1 MEHHVSHRR
10 RAWLYLLSGLIL
22 GFLLL
27 PTLIVI
33 PMSFSASD
41 ALQFPPRGFSMR
53 WYQAYLSSPEWR
65 DATLVS
71 LKVSLITMLLAT
83 PIGTAAAYGLHF
95 GRFRLAILVHGA
107 LVAAL
112 MVPVILIAIA
122 VFFLYARLGLVNTT
136 LGLVLADTLLAVPF
150 VLIIVTAGLKSF
162 DGNQELV
169 ARSLG
174 AGRLRAFPGV
184 TLPQIWRSVLSGAL
198 FAFIAAF
205 DEVVIATMISG
216 GEGATLTNRMFSSL
230 RDEVDPTIAAISSL
244 LIAVT
249 TIPPLIGHLISARRD
264 RRPNIEPSGG
274 KL

>member
-1 MEHHVSHRR
+1 
-10 RAWLYLLSGLIL
+10 
-22 GFLLL
+22 
-27 PTLIVI
+27 
-33 PMSFSASD
+33 MSFSASD
-41 ALQFPPRGFSMR
+41 ALQFPPRGFSFR
-53 WYQAYLSSPEWR
+53 WYEAYFSTPQWL

-71 LKVSLITMLLAT
+71 LKVSFLTMLLAT

-95 GRFRLAILVHGA
+95 GRFRFALAIHGS

-112 MVPVILIAIA
+112 MVPVILIAIG
-122 VFFLYARLGLVNTT
+122 VFFLYAKLDLVNTT
-136 LGLVLADTLLAVPF
+136 LGLVLADTLLGVPF

-162 DGNQELV
+162 DVNQEMV

-174 AGRLRAFPGV
+174 AGRLRAFLGV
-184 TLPQIWRSVLSGAL
+184 TLPQIWGSVLAGAL

-244 LIAVT
+244 LIAIT
-249 TIPPLIGHLISARRD
+249 TLPPLFGHLLSTRRA
-264 RRPNIEPSGG
+264 
-274 KL
+274 KT

>member
-1 MEHHVSHRR
+1 MDQHIPHRHR
-10 RAWLYLLSGLIL
+10 LWLYLLSALIL
-22 GFLLL
+22 GFLIL

-41 ALQFPPRGFSMR
+41 ALQFPPRGFSFR
-53 WYQAYLSSPEWR
+53 WYQAYFSTPQWL

-71 LKVSLITMLLAT
+71 LKVSFLTMLLAT

-95 GRFRLAILVHGA
+95 GRFRFALAIHGS

-112 MVPVILIAIA
+112 MVPVILIAIG
-122 VFFLYARLGLVNTT
+122 VFFLYAKLDLVNTT
-136 LGLVLADTLLAVPF
+136 LGLVLADTLLGVPF

-162 DGNQELV
+162 DVNQEMV

-174 AGRLRAFPGV
+174 AGRLRAFLGV
-184 TLPQIWRSVLSGAL
+184 TLPQIWGSVLAGAL

-244 LIAVT
+244 LIAIT
-249 TIPPLIGHLISARRD
+249 TLPPLIGHLLSTRRA
-264 RRPNIEPSGG
+264 
-274 KL
+274 KT

>member
-1 MEHHVSHRR
+1 MDQHIPHRHR
-10 RAWLYLLSGLIL
+10 LWLYLLSALIL
-22 GFLLL
+22 GFLIL

-41 ALQFPPRGFSMR
+41 ALQFPPRGFSWR
-53 WYQAYLSSPEWR
+53 WYEAYFSTPQWL

-71 LKVSLITMLLAT
+71 LKISLLTMLLAT

-95 GRFRLAILVHGA
+95 GRFRFALAVQGS

-112 MVPVILIAIA
+112 MVPVILIAIG
-122 VFFLYARLGLVNTT
+122 VFFLYAKLGLINTT

-150 VLIIVTAGLKSF
+150 VLIIVTAGLTSF
-162 DGNQELV
+162 DANQEMV

-174 AGRLRAFPGV
+174 AGRLRAFLGV
-184 TLPQIWRSVLSGAL
+184 TLPQIWRSVLAGAL

-230 RDEVDPTIAAISSL
+230 RDEVDPTIAAISTL
-244 LIAVT
+244 LIAIT
-249 TIPPLIGHLISARRD
+249 TLPPLIGHLLSTRRA
-264 RRPNIEPSGG
+264 
-274 KL
+274 KT

>member
-1 MEHHVSHRR
+1 MDQHIPHRHR
-10 RAWLYLLSGLIL
+10 LWLYLLSAIIL
-22 GFLLL
+22 GFLIL

-41 ALQFPPRGFSMR
+41 ALQFPPRGFSFR
-53 WYQAYLSSPEWR
+53 WYVAYFSTPQWL

-71 LKVSLITMLLAT
+71 LKVSFLTMLLAT

-95 GRFRLAILVHGA
+95 GRFRFALAVQGS

-112 MVPVILIAIA
+112 MVPVILIAIGI
-122 VFFLYARLGLVNTT
+122 FFLYAKLDLVNTT
-136 LGLVLADTLLAVPF
+136 LGLVLADTLLGVPF

-162 DGNQELV
+162 DANQEMV

-174 AGRLRAFPGV
+174 AGRLRAFFGV
-184 TLPQIWRSVLSGAL
+184 TLPQIWRSVLAGAL

-230 RDEVDPTIAAISSL
+230 RDEVDPTIAAISTL
-244 LIAVT
+244 LIAIT
-249 TIPPLIGHLISARRD
+249 TLPPLIGHLLSTRRAK
-264 RRPNIEPSGG
+264 I
-274 KL
+274 

>member
-1 MEHHVSHRR
+1 MDQHIPHRHR
-10 RAWLYLLSGLIL
+10 LWLYLLSALIL
-22 GFLLL
+22 GFLIL

-41 ALQFPPRGFSMR
+41 ALQFPPRGFSFR
-53 WYQAYLSSPEWR
+53 WYEAYFSTPQWL

-71 LKVSLITMLLAT
+71 LKVSLLTMLLAT

-95 GRFRLAILVHGA
+95 GRFRFALAVQGS

-112 MVPVILIAIA
+112 MVPVILIAIGI
-122 VFFLYARLGLVNTT
+122 FFLYAKLDLINTT
-136 LGLVLADTLLAVPF
+136 LGLVLADTLLAIPF

-162 DGNQELV
+162 DANQEMV

-174 AGRLRAFPGV
+174 AGRLRAFLGV
-184 TLPQIWRSVLSGAL
+184 TLPQIWRSVLAGAL

-230 RDEVDPTIAAISSL
+230 RDEVDPTIAAISTL
-244 LIAVT
+244 LIAIT
-249 TIPPLIGHLISARRD
+249 TLPPLIGHLLSTRRAK
-264 RRPNIEPSGG
+264 S
-274 KL
+274 

>member
-10 RAWLYLLSGLIL
+10 RAWLYLLSALIL

-41 ALQFPPRGFSMR
+41 VLLFHPRGFSLR
-53 WYQAYLSSPEWR
+53 WYQAYMSSPEWR

-95 GRFRLAILVHGA
+95 GRFRLAVLVHGA

-122 VFFLYARLGLVNTT
+122 VFFLYARLGL
-136 LGLVLADTLLAVPF
+136 
-150 VLIIVTAGLKSF
+150 
-162 DGNQELV
+162 
-169 ARSLG
+169 
-174 AGRLRAFPGV
+174 
-184 TLPQIWRSVLSGAL
+184 
-198 FAFIAAF
+198 
-205 DEVVIATMISG
+205 
-216 GEGATLTNRMFSSL
+216 
-230 RDEVDPTIAAISSL
+230 
-244 LIAVT
+244 
-249 TIPPLIGHLISARRD
+249 
-264 RRPNIEPSGG
+264 
-274 KL
+274 

>member
-1 MEHHVSHRR
+1 MDQHIPHRHR
-10 RAWLYLLSGLIL
+10 LWLYLLSALIL
-22 GFLLL
+22 GFLIL

-41 ALQFPPRGFSMR
+41 ALQFPPRGFSWR
-53 WYQAYLSSPEWR
+53 WYEAYFSTPQWL

-71 LKVSLITMLLAT
+71 LKISLLTMLLAT

-95 GRFRLAILVHGA
+95 GRFPFALAVQGS

-112 MVPVILIAIA
+112 MVPVILIAIG
-122 VFFLYARLGLVNTT
+122 VFFLYAKLGLINTT

-150 VLIIVTAGLKSF
+150 VLIIVTAGLTSF
-162 DGNQELV
+162 DANQEMV

-174 AGRLRAFPGV
+174 AGRLRAFLGV
-184 TLPQIWRSVLSGAL
+184 TLPQIWRSVLAGAL

-230 RDEVDPTIAAISSL
+230 RDEVDPTIAAISTL
-244 LIAVT
+244 LIAIT
-249 TIPPLIGHLISARRD
+249 TLPPLIGHLLSTRRA
-264 RRPNIEPSGG
+264 
-274 KL
+274 KT